1 MTSKAEMG
9 SINGETQDGV
19 GQPLPVTGQADN
31 GTTYTNLGKF
41 YAQLLLVAPLITACM
56 LGRFSH
62 ARFCDAMDC
71 SPPRSSVH
79 GLLQA
84 RILEW
89 ATISSSRASS

>member
-9 SINGETQDGV
+9 SLNGETQDGV

-41 YAQLLLVAPLITACM
+41 YAQLLLAAPLTTACM
-56 LGRFSH
+56 LGCFSH
-62 ARFCDAMDC
+62 VRFCDPMDC
-71 SPPRSSVH
+71 SPPCSSVH

-89 ATISSSRASS
+89 ATISSFRGSS